1 MPQKKKP
8 FVAGLIP
15 PQWLGD
21 GTGRSA
27 AISSLWCGESVACSV
42 CREVFSFV
50 FRCLG
55 RQLLALVTFVGKDW
69 WKGLHGKM
77 SGGFAWFSLDT
88 RTNTDFYDEDLAH
101 NEGRYSLGAISL

>member
-1 MPQKKKP
+1 MFSLQKKTDRCVGLRLSMPQKKKP

-42 CREVFSFV
+42 CREEFSFV

-55 RQLLALVTFVGKDW
+55 
-69 WKGLHGKM
+69 
-77 SGGFAWFSLDT
+77 
-88 RTNTDFYDEDLAH
+88 
-101 NEGRYSLGAISL
+101 